1 MNRLAISPDKRFLA
15 AAGNG
20 TVKLYDIA
28 TSAGGS
34 GGANVG
40 PVRHPV
46 SFPLLPLRS
55 KRLPPSRGGRRGQL
69 IKMETDETDS
79 WSL

>member
-28 TSAGGS
+28 TSASGS

-40 PVRHPV
+40 PVRARPASPCGV
-46 SFPLLPLRS
+46 PLTRS
-55 KRLPPSRGGRRGQL
+55 HHS
-69 IKMETDETDS
+69 S
-79 WSL
+79 